1 MIENPIMNIKK
12 SVHYKWPIFSQYEK
26 IRMHFVLKDE
36 SLEEQV
42 LEKYQELTDLDIQS
56 SPEDIRVFAKGKM
69 NGNFLEIQSSFGF
82 SSKNDYTEIKFKE
95 IEINEWDLF
104 WLIRIF
110 KNRLLQPLKINDQHL
125 FDSKLS
131 RIESI
136 LGVNHFY
143 YIGHQ

>member
-1 MIENPIMNIKK
+1 M
-12 SVHYKWPIFSQYEK
+12 
-26 IRMHFVLKDE
+26 
-36 SLEEQV
+36 
-42 LEKYQELTDLDIQS
+42 LEKLELNNITLDIEFS
-56 SPEDIRVFAKGKM
+56 NILRDEYA
-69 NGNFLEIQSSFGF
+69 LGF

-95 IEINEWDLF
+95 LGINEWDLF

-110 KNRLLQPLKINDQHL
+110 KNRLLQPLKINKQHL

-143 YIGHQ
+143 YIGDQ